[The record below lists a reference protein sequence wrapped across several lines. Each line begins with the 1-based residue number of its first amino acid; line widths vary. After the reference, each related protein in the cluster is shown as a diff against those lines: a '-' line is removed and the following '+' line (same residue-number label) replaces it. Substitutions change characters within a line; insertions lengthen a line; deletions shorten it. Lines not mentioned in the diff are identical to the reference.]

1 MPCAVQLL
9 APAGAD
15 AGLLD
20 CAAALETVLSPT
32 PLHPDLSAW
41 GL

>member
-1 MPCAVQLL
+1 VQLL

-15 AGLLD
+15 AALLD
-20 CAAALETVLSPT
+20 CAAALEAVLSPV
-32 PLHPDLSAW
+32 PRHPDLSAW